1 MVKRTMT
8 KAPLSRLV
16 LRVCGAMAVAVAVML
31 VLLPTMS
38 AQVGLPSGQ
47 NIAPA
52 YEGWEQNPDGT
63 FSLVFG
69 YFNRNW
75 EEEIDLPVGADNK
88 LEPGNADQGQPT
100 HFFPR
105 RNRFVFRIRVPK
117 DFGTRELVWTLTSH
131 GVTERAYGTL
141 KPDYFIDDIIVMNN
155 NGAGGPGGGL
165 PDTIGNK
172 APILEV
178 PGEPSRLAGVGQPVT
193 LIAVAAD
200 DGKPKPRP
208 MPEPFSQLARAARG
222 TPNTATGLRLSWY
235 LYRGPG
241 KVTFDPP
248 QIKVWEDYREGGD
261 SPWSAG
267 WKTPPAPPDGRWVTR
282 ATFSEPGTYVL
293 RCLAHDGGLMTYKDV
308 TFVVNR

>member
-1 MVKRTMT
+1 
-8 KAPLSRLV
+8 
-16 LRVCGAMAVAVAVML
+16 MACCTLALAAAVMF
-31 VLLPTMS
+31 VVSPPTS

-52 YEGWEQNPDGT
+52 YEGWEQNPDGS
-63 FSLVFG
+63 FNLVFG
-69 YFNRNW
+69 YFNRNF
-75 EEEIDLPVGADNK
+75 EEEIDLPIGPDNK
-88 LEPGNADQGQPT
+88 LEPGDPDQGQPT

-105 RNRFVFRIRVPK
+105 RNRFVYRVRVPK

-131 GVTERAYGTL
+131 GVTERAYGSL
-141 KPDYFIDDIIVMNN
+141 KVDYFMDDIIIQNN

-178 PGEPSRLAGVGQPVT
+178 PGEPARLASVGQPVS
-193 LIAVAAD
+193 LIAIAGD
-200 DGKPKPRP
+200 DGKPNPRP
-208 MPEPFSQLARAARG
+208 MPMPFSRLARAARG

-235 LYRGPG
+235 HYRGPG

-248 QIKVWEDYREGGD
+248 QIKVWEDYREGGG
-261 SPWSAG
+261 SPWSSG
-267 WKTPPAPPDGRWVTR
+267 WSTPPAPPDGRWTTR
-282 ATFSEPGTYVL
+282 VTFSEPGTYVL

-308 TFVVNR
+308 KFVVNR